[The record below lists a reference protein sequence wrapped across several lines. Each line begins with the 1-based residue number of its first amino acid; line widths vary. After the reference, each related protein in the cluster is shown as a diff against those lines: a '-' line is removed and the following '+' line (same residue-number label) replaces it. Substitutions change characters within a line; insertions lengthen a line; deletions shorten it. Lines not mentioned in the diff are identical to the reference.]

1 MSTPVIMPQMGE
13 SIAEGTITKW
23 LKKVGD
29 TVKRDEPIFEISTDK
44 VDAEIP
50 SPVAG
55 TLLEI
60 KVNEGQTVAINTVV
74 GTIGEAGEQAASR
87 AESRVGP
94 PGRRSGAPRCGQGGR
109 ARAGSEARA
118 EAGSSAP
125 HRAQAPAPA
134 AAAPAP
140 RPSAPAPR
148 AEPPAGGQVE
158 SIEER
163 IRRKSSPLV
172 RKIAQENQID
182 IQELEGT
189 GIHNRVTKND
199 VFSYLEN
206 RKVAQAPSRGSAA
219 PAEAP
224 QMSVGRAEPME
235 APAPR
240 PAIPVTDRDEVVAM
254 TKIRRITAENMI
266 LSKRTS
272 AHVTT
277 VFQVDYTNI
286 ARIRAKQKDEFLAKN
301 GVKLTYLPFIFRAA
315 IQALKQFPQV
325 NASIDG
331 ENIVYHKDVHL
342 GMAVALDWGLIV
354 PVIKSADE
362 KSILGLARA
371 SQDLAERARTKRLK
385 PEEIQGGTFT
395 VTNPGVFGSL
405 FGTPIIPQPQVAI
418 LGVGTIEKRPVVV
431 AGRERPGCA
440 GHPHHR
446 LPRAV
451 VRPSSDRRCGCRQVH
466 GGRQEHARDGRV
478 RPRLGLP
485 ASPGSAGEPAPGSSC
500 SPSPPARR
508 RFSGSVSR
516 RRASATPRRTCER
529 RPSSSRPATTRREPS
544 PSTSGRRDIRIFWR
558 PRPWGIRVR
567 SRPARRSTPSS
578 ERSPPSCSRRSPPGS
593 SEAVPSPSP
602 PGSPPRCTRVS

>member
-74 GTIGEAGEQAASR
+74 ATIGEAGEQAASAPG
-87 AESRVGP
+87 AEAAAPAPAAAAARGP
-94 PGRRSGAPRCGQGGR
+94 RSGQGGR
-109 ARAGSEARA
+109 ARAGPEARA
-118 EAGSSAP
+118 EAGGQPAP
-125 HRAQAPAPA
+125 AAQAPAPA

-199 VFSYLEN
+199 VLSYLEN

-224 QMSVGRAEPME
+224 QMSVGRAEPAE

-286 ARIRAKQKDEFLAKN
+286 ARIRAKHKDEFLAKN

-342 GMAVALDWGLIV
+342 GHGRGAR
-354 PVIKSADE
+354 
-362 KSILGLARA
+362 LGPHR
-371 SQDLAERARTKRLK
+371 SGHQECRREVD
-385 PEEIQGGTFT
+385 
-395 VTNPGVFGSL
+395 PG
-405 FGTPIIPQPQVAI
+405 P
-418 LGVGTIEKRPVVV
+418 
-431 AGRERPGCA
+431 
-440 GHPHHR
+440 
-446 LPRAV
+446 
-451 VRPSSDRRCGCRQVH
+451 
-466 GGRQEHARDGRV
+466 
-478 RPRLGLP
+478 RPRLAGPRGAGPHEAAQARGDPGRNLHRHE
-485 ASPGSAGEPAPGSSC
+485 PGSLRLALRHADHPAAPGRD
-500 SPSPPARR
+500 PGRRHDREAARGR
-508 RFSGSVSR
+508 HRTRTGR
-516 RRASATPRRTCER
+516 TRWASA
-529 RPSSSRPATTRREPS
+529 RPAT
-544 PSTSGRRDIRIFWR
+544 
-558 PRPWGIRVR
+558 
-567 SRPARRSTPSS
+567 SRCRSTT
-578 ERSPPSCSRRSPPGS
+578 
-593 SEAVPSPSP
+593 A
-602 PGSPPRCTRVS
+602 

>member
-1 MSTPVIMPQMGE
+1 MGE

-23 LKKVGD
+23 LKKLGD

-60 KVNEGQTVAINTVV
+60 KVQEGATVAINTVV
-74 GTIGEAGEQAASR
+74 GVIGEAGEK
-87 AESRVGP
+87 G
-94 PGRRSGAPRCGQGGR
+94 
-109 ARAGSEARA
+109 
-118 EAGSSAP
+118 
-125 HRAQAPAPA
+125 

-140 RPSAPAPR
+140 APVAVASAPEPRPAAPPPPAAAPAPPPPPAR
-148 AEPPAGGQVE
+148 APEPPPAARAAAPAPASAAPSGGQVE

-163 IRRKSSPLV
+163 IRRRSSPLV
-172 RKIAQENQID
+172 RKIAQEHAI
-182 IQELEGT
+182 EVGEVEGT

-199 VFSYLEN
+199 ILSYLEN
-206 RKVAQAPSRGSAA
+206 RKVASAPARTAAATAPAQAP
-219 PAEAP
+219 
-224 QMSVGRAEPME
+224 QVGRAEPAE

-240 PAIPVTDRDEVVAM
+240 PAISVTDRDEVVAM

-272 AHVTT
+272 AHVATC
-277 VFQVDYTNI
+277 FQVDYTNI
-286 ARIRAKQKDEFLAKN
+286 AKIRQKHKDAFLEKN

-315 IQALKQFPQV
+315 IQALRQFPQV

-354 PVIKSADE
+354 PVIKNADE

-395 VTNPGVFGSL
+395 VTNPGVYGSL

-431 AGRERPGCA
+431 TDEQGQDALGIRTLGYLVLSFD
-440 GHPHHR
+440 HR
-446 LPRAV
+446 LI
-451 VRPSSDRRCGCRQVH
+451 
-466 GGRQEHARDGRV
+466 DGAEADKFMASV
-478 RPRLGLP
+478 KTTLESGEFDLG
-485 ASPGSAGEPAPGSSC
+485 
-500 SPSPPARR
+500 
-508 RFSGSVSR
+508 
-516 RRASATPRRTCER
+516 
-529 RPSSSRPATTRREPS
+529 
-544 PSTSGRRDIRIFWR
+544 
-558 PRPWGIRVR
+558 
-567 SRPARRSTPSS
+567 
-578 ERSPPSCSRRSPPGS
+578 
-593 SEAVPSPSP
+593 
-602 PGSPPRCTRVS
+602 

>member
-1 MSTPVIMPQMGE
+1 MLSEAREEEPMATEVIMPQMGE

-29 TVKRDEPIFEISTDK
+29 PVKRDEPIFEISTDK

-60 KVNEGQTVAINTVV
+60 KVPEGATVAINTVV
-74 GTIGEAGEQAASR
+74 GLIGEA
-87 AESRVGP
+87 
-94 PGRRSGAPRCGQGGR
+94 SGAQAQPPAAAPTPPPRV
-109 ARAGSEARA
+109 EAPPPPAAPKA
-118 EAGSSAP
+118 EEK
-125 HRAQAPAPA
+125 PAA

-140 RPSAPAPR
+140 AAPPRPAPARAVPSAPAP
-148 AEPPAGGQVE
+148 AAGGTVE

-163 IRRKSSPLV
+163 IRRRSSPLV
-172 RKIAQENQID
+172 RKIAQENAID
-182 IQELEGT
+182 IGQLEGT

-199 VFSYLEN
+199 ILSYLEN
-206 RKVAQAPSRGSAA
+206 RKVAAAPAASRAATAPVEAPSMSRAE

-224 QMSVGRAEPME
+224 AV
-235 APAPR
+235 R

-254 TKIRRITAENMI
+254 SKIRKITAENMI

-277 VFQVDYTNI
+277 VFRVDYTNV
-286 ARIRAKQKDEFLAKN
+286 AQIRQRHKDDFLAKN

-315 IQALKQFPQV
+315 IQALKEFPQV

-331 ENIVYHKDVHL
+331 DNIVYHKDVHL

-354 PVIKSADE
+354 PVIRNADE

-371 SQDLAERARTKRLK
+371 SQDLAERARSKRLR

-395 VTNPGVFGSL
+395 ITNPGMFGSL

-431 AGRERPGCA
+431 ADANGQDALGIRTVGYLA
-440 GHPHHR
+440 LSFDHR
-446 LPRAV
+446 LIDGA
-451 VRPSSDRRCGCRQVH
+451 DADKFM
-466 GGRQEHARDGRV
+466 ARLRDTLETGEFD
-478 RPRLGLP
+478 LG
-485 ASPGSAGEPAPGSSC
+485 
-500 SPSPPARR
+500 
-508 RFSGSVSR
+508 
-516 RRASATPRRTCER
+516 
-529 RPSSSRPATTRREPS
+529 
-544 PSTSGRRDIRIFWR
+544 
-558 PRPWGIRVR
+558 
-567 SRPARRSTPSS
+567 
-578 ERSPPSCSRRSPPGS
+578 
-593 SEAVPSPSP
+593 
-602 PGSPPRCTRVS
+602 

>member
-1 MSTPVIMPQMGE
+1 MLFAARGGSMSTPVIMPQMGE

-29 TVKRDEPIFEISTDK
+29 PVKRDEPIFEISTDK

-74 GTIGEAGEQAASR
+74 GTIGEAGEQAAS
-87 AESRVGP
+87 
-94 PGRRSGAPRCGQGGR
+94 
-109 ARAGSEARA
+109 
-118 EAGSSAP
+118 
-125 HRAQAPAPA
+125 APAPA
-134 AAAPAP
+134 AKAEPAAPAPPAAAKAAETAPAPKLEPKPAVQPAPAPAPAAAPAP

-182 IQELEGT
+182 IQEIEGT

-206 RKVAQAPSRGSAA
+206 RKVAQAPGRGSAA
-219 PAEAP
+219 AAEAP
-224 QMSVGRAEPME
+224 MLGRAEPME
-235 APAPR
+235 VPAPR

-395 VTNPGVFGSL
+395 VTNPGGFGSL

-418 LGVGTIEKRPVVV
+418 LGVGAIEKRPVVV
-431 AGRERPGCA
+431 QDENGQDALGIRTTGYLA
-440 GHPHHR
+440 LSFDHR
-446 LPRAV
+446 LIDGADADKFMAAV
-451 VRPSSDRRCGCRQVH
+451 KNTLETGEFD
-466 GGRQEHARDGRV
+466 
-478 RPRLGLP
+478 LG
-485 ASPGSAGEPAPGSSC
+485 
-500 SPSPPARR
+500 
-508 RFSGSVSR
+508 
-516 RRASATPRRTCER
+516 
-529 RPSSSRPATTRREPS
+529 
-544 PSTSGRRDIRIFWR
+544 
-558 PRPWGIRVR
+558 
-567 SRPARRSTPSS
+567 
-578 ERSPPSCSRRSPPGS
+578 
-593 SEAVPSPSP
+593 
-602 PGSPPRCTRVS
+602 

>member
-29 TVKRDEPIFEISTDK
+29 PIKRDEPIFEISTDK

-60 KVNEGQTVAINTVV
+60 KVPEGQTVAINTVV
-74 GTIGEAGEQAASR
+74 ATIGEAGEQAAS
-87 AESRVGP
+87 
-94 PGRRSGAPRCGQGGR
+94 AP
-109 ARAGSEARA
+109 AAAPAPAPVAKAPEPAPAPKA
-118 EAGSSAP
+118 EAPKPAAP
-125 HRAQAPAPA
+125 PPPPAAPAPPPPA
-134 AAAPAP
+134 AAAPRPAAP
-140 RPSAPAPR
+140 APPPPPARESAPAPDAR
-148 AEPPAGGQVE
+148 GGQVE

-163 IRRKSSPLV
+163 IRRRSSPLV
-172 RKIAQENQID
+172 RKIAQENAID
-182 IQELEGT
+182 IGEVDGT

-199 VFSYLEN
+199 ILSYLEN
-206 RKVAQAPSRGSAA
+206 RKVAGPAPGRAATAAA
-219 PAEAP
+219 PAEVP
-224 QMSVGRAEPME
+224 GRAEPAE
-235 APAPR
+235 APAPPR
-240 PAIPVTDRDEVVAM
+240 PAIPVSERDEVVAM
-254 TKIRRITAENMI
+254 TKIRKITAENMI

-277 VFQVDYTNI
+277 VFQVDYTNVS
-286 ARIRAKQKDEFLAKN
+286 RLRAKHKDAFQEKN

-315 IQALKQFPQV
+315 IQALKEFPQV

-331 ENIVYHKDVHL
+331 ESIVYHKDVHL

-354 PVIKSADE
+354 PVIKNADE

-431 AGRERPGCA
+431 TDENGADALGIRTVGYLA
-440 GHPHHR
+440 LSFDHR
-446 LPRAV
+446 LI
-451 VRPSSDRRCGCRQVH
+451 
-466 GGRQEHARDGRV
+466 DGADADKFMANV
-478 RPRLGLP
+478 KKTLE
-485 ASPGSAGEPAPGSSC
+485 AGEFDLG
-500 SPSPPARR
+500 
-508 RFSGSVSR
+508 
-516 RRASATPRRTCER
+516 
-529 RPSSSRPATTRREPS
+529 
-544 PSTSGRRDIRIFWR
+544 
-558 PRPWGIRVR
+558 
-567 SRPARRSTPSS
+567 
-578 ERSPPSCSRRSPPGS
+578 
-593 SEAVPSPSP
+593 
-602 PGSPPRCTRVS
+602 

>member
-1 MSTPVIMPQMGE
+1 MSTQVIMPQMGE

-29 TVKRDEPIFEISTDK
+29 AVKRDEPIFEISTDK

-74 GTIGEAGEQAASR
+74 GVIGEASEKPAA
-87 AESRVGP
+87 APAAAAPPPPPAAAKPEPGP
-94 PGRRSGAPRCGQGGR
+94 AAAP
-109 ARAGSEARA
+109 APAPKA
-118 EAGSSAP
+118 EAKPTQPAPIDGPVSAP
-125 HRAQAPAPA
+125 APAPAPAAQAPAPA
-134 AAAPAP
+134 APVRAASPTP
-140 RPSAPAPR
+140 
-148 AEPPAGGQVE
+148 EGGQVE

-163 IRRKSSPLV
+163 IRRRSSPLV
-172 RKIAQENQID
+172 RKIAQEHAIE
-182 IQELEGT
+182 IGEVEGT

-199 VFSYLEN
+199 ILSHLEN
-206 RKVAQAPSRGSAA
+206 RKVASAA
-219 PAEAP
+219 GGRAAAAA
-224 QMSVGRAEPME
+224 QTAGRAEPAE

-240 PAIPVTDRDEVVAM
+240 PAIPVTERDEVVAM
-254 TKIRRITAENMI
+254 TKIRKITAENMI

-286 ARIRAKQKDEFLAKN
+286 AKLRARHKEDFQAKT

-315 IQALKQFPQV
+315 IQGLREFPPV

-331 ENIVYHKDVHL
+331 ENIVFHKDIHL

-354 PVIKSADE
+354 PVIKNADE

-431 AGRERPGCA
+431 EDEHGQDALGIRTVGYLA
-440 GHPHHR
+440 LSFDHR
-446 LPRAV
+446 LI
-451 VRPSSDRRCGCRQVH
+451 
-466 GGRQEHARDGRV
+466 DGAEADQFMASV
-478 RPRLGLP
+478 KKTLEKGEFDLG
-485 ASPGSAGEPAPGSSC
+485 
-500 SPSPPARR
+500 
-508 RFSGSVSR
+508 
-516 RRASATPRRTCER
+516 
-529 RPSSSRPATTRREPS
+529 
-544 PSTSGRRDIRIFWR
+544 
-558 PRPWGIRVR
+558 
-567 SRPARRSTPSS
+567 
-578 ERSPPSCSRRSPPGS
+578 
-593 SEAVPSPSP
+593 
-602 PGSPPRCTRVS
+602 

>member
-1 MSTPVIMPQMGE
+1 MSTQVIMPQMGE

-55 TLLEI
+55 TLTEI
-60 KVNEGQTVAINTVV
+60 KVNEGQTVPINTVV
-74 GTIGEAGEQAASR
+74 AVIGEAGEQAAS
-87 AESRVGP
+87 
-94 PGRRSGAPRCGQGGR
+94 APAQ
-109 ARAGSEARA
+109 AASAPAQAPKAA
-118 EAGSSAP
+118 EAPPAAP
-125 HRAQAPAPA
+125 APQPEAKPAAPPAPA
-134 AAAPAP
+134 AAAPASP
-140 RPSAPAPR
+140 PPPARPAAPAP
-148 AEPPAGGQVE
+148 AAAQPAQGGQVE

-163 IRRKSSPLV
+163 IRRRSSPLV
-172 RKIAQENQID
+172 RKIAQENTID
-182 IQELEGT
+182 IGDIEGT

-199 VFSYLEN
+199 VLSYLEN
-206 RKVAQAPSRGSAA
+206 RKVAGPAPAAA
-219 PAEAP
+219 PAPSKAATAP
-224 QMSVGRAEPME
+224 AEVVGRAEPAE

-240 PAIPVTDRDEVVAM
+240 PAIPLTDRDEVVAM
-254 TKIRRITAENMI
+254 SKIRRITAENMI

-286 ARIRAKQKDEFLAKN
+286 ARIRAKHKDAFLEKN

-315 IQALKQFPQV
+315 IQALREFPQV

-331 ENIVYHKDVHL
+331 DNIVYHKDIHL

-354 PVIKSADE
+354 PVIKNADE

-431 AGRERPGCA
+431 NDENGQDALGIRTVGYLA
-440 GHPHHR
+440 LSFDHR
-446 LPRAV
+446 LIDGADA
-451 VRPSSDRRCGCRQVH
+451 DRFMASVKKTLETG
-466 GGRQEHARDGRV
+466 EFD
-478 RPRLGLP
+478 LG
-485 ASPGSAGEPAPGSSC
+485 
-500 SPSPPARR
+500 
-508 RFSGSVSR
+508 
-516 RRASATPRRTCER
+516 
-529 RPSSSRPATTRREPS
+529 
-544 PSTSGRRDIRIFWR
+544 
-558 PRPWGIRVR
+558 
-567 SRPARRSTPSS
+567 
-578 ERSPPSCSRRSPPGS
+578 
-593 SEAVPSPSP
+593 
-602 PGSPPRCTRVS
+602 

>member
-74 GTIGEAGEQAASR
+74 ATIGEAGEQPAAAAPAAKA
-87 AESRVGP
+87 AEP
-94 PGRRSGAPRCGQGGR
+94 AKPAEPAP
-109 ARAGSEARA
+109 APKA
-118 EAGSSAP
+118 EAKPAP
-125 HRAQAPAPA
+125 PAPPPAAPAPPPAPA

-140 RPSAPAPR
+140 AAPRPAAPAPAPAPR
-148 AEPPAGGQVE
+148 TEAPAGGQVE

-182 IQELEGT
+182 ISDIEGT

-206 RKVAQAPSRGSAA
+206 RKVAQAPNRGSSA

-224 QMSVGRAEPME
+224 QMAVGRAEPAE

-277 VFQVDYTNI
+277 VFEVDYTNI
-286 ARIRAKQKDEFLAKN
+286 ARLRAKHKDDFQAKN

-315 IQALKQFPQV
+315 IQAIKQWPQV

-354 PVIKSADE
+354 PVIKNADE
-362 KSILGLARA
+362 KSILGLARG

-431 AGRERPGCA
+431 TDENGQDALGIRTMGYLA
-440 GHPHHR
+440 LSFDHR
-446 LPRAV
+446 LI
-451 VRPSSDRRCGCRQVH
+451 
-466 GGRQEHARDGRV
+466 DGADADQFMATV
-478 RPRLGLP
+478 KKTLENGEFDLG
-485 ASPGSAGEPAPGSSC
+485 
-500 SPSPPARR
+500 
-508 RFSGSVSR
+508 
-516 RRASATPRRTCER
+516 
-529 RPSSSRPATTRREPS
+529 
-544 PSTSGRRDIRIFWR
+544 
-558 PRPWGIRVR
+558 
-567 SRPARRSTPSS
+567 
-578 ERSPPSCSRRSPPGS
+578 
-593 SEAVPSPSP
+593 
-602 PGSPPRCTRVS
+602 

>member
-29 TVKRDEPIFEISTDK
+29 TIKRDEPIFEISTDK

-60 KVNEGQTVAINTVV
+60 KANEGQTVPINTVV
-74 GTIGEAGEQAASR
+74 AVIGEAGEQGAT
-87 AESRVGP
+87 P
-94 PGRRSGAPRCGQGGR
+94 PAP
-109 ARAGSEARA
+109 AA
-118 EAGSSAP
+118 EAAKPAAGAAAP
-125 HRAQAPAPA
+125 PPSPAKAEPPAAQPASVEPKPAA
-134 AAAPAP
+134 AAAPA
-140 RPSAPAPR
+140 APAPS
-148 AEPPAGGQVE
+148 AAPTPAPAPEPAPPARTSGGPSESEGGQVE

-172 RKIAQENQID
+172 RKIAQEHSIE
-182 IQELEGT
+182 IREVEGT

-199 VFSYLEN
+199 ILSYLEN
-206 RKVAQAPSRGSAA
+206 RKVAAVPAAGGRSAA
-219 PAEAP
+219 AQAA
-224 QMSVGRAEPME
+224 SVGRAEPAE
-235 APAPR
+235 AAPAPR
-240 PAIPVTDRDEVVAM
+240 PAIPVSDRDEVVAM

-286 ARIRAKQKDEFLAKN
+286 AKLRARYKDDFLARN

-315 IQALKQFPQV
+315 IQALREFPQL

-331 ENIVYHKDVHL
+331 ENIVYHRDIHL

-354 PVIKSADE
+354 PVIKNADE
-362 KSILGLARA
+362 KSIVGLARA

-431 AGRERPGCA
+431 ADDRGQDALGIRTVGYLA
-440 GHPHHR
+440 LSFDHR
-446 LPRAV
+446 LV
-451 VRPSSDRRCGCRQVH
+451 
-466 GGRQEHARDGRV
+466 DGAEADQFMASV
-478 RPRLGLP
+478 KKALEKGEFDLG
-485 ASPGSAGEPAPGSSC
+485 
-500 SPSPPARR
+500 
-508 RFSGSVSR
+508 
-516 RRASATPRRTCER
+516 
-529 RPSSSRPATTRREPS
+529 
-544 PSTSGRRDIRIFWR
+544 
-558 PRPWGIRVR
+558 
-567 SRPARRSTPSS
+567 
-578 ERSPPSCSRRSPPGS
+578 
-593 SEAVPSPSP
+593 
-602 PGSPPRCTRVS
+602 

>member
-1 MSTPVIMPQMGE
+1 MATDIIMPQMGE

-29 TVKRDEPIFEISTDK
+29 PIKRDEPIFEISTDK

-60 KVNEGQTVAINTVV
+60 KVPEGATVAINTVV
-74 GTIGEAGEQAASR
+74 GSIGEASEKPA
-87 AESRVGP
+87 
-94 PGRRSGAPRCGQGGR
+94 GAP
-109 ARAGSEARA
+109 
-118 EAGSSAP
+118 
-125 HRAQAPAPA
+125 

-140 RPSAPAPR
+140 PPPAPAPVAAAPAPPPVAAKAPEPRPAAPPPAPRPAEPAPAPR
-148 AEPPAGGQVE
+148 PAAPPPPPSAAPTGGQVE

-163 IRRKSSPLV
+163 IRRRSSPLV
-172 RKIAQENQID
+172 RKIAQENAIE
-182 IQELEGT
+182 IGEVEGT

-199 VFSYLEN
+199 ILSYLEN
-206 RKVAQAPSRGSAA
+206 RKVAAAPSRAA
-219 PAEAP
+219 TAP
-224 QMSVGRAEPME
+224 QIGRAEPAEQPAE

-240 PAIPVTDRDEVVAM
+240 PAAVSVAGDRDEVVAM

-277 VFQVDYTNI
+277 VFQIDYTNVS
-286 ARIRAKQKDEFLAKN
+286 RIRQKHKDEFLAKN
-301 GVKLTYLPFIFRAA
+301 GVKLTYLPFIFRST
-315 IQALKQFPQV
+315 IQALRQFPQV

-331 ENIVYHKDVHL
+331 DNIVYHKDIHL

-354 PVIKSADE
+354 PVIKNADE

-371 SQDLAERARTKRLK
+371 TQDLAERARTKRLK

-431 AGRERPGCA
+431 ADEDGNDALGIRTVGYLA
-440 GHPHHR
+440 LSFDHR
-446 LPRAV
+446 LI
-451 VRPSSDRRCGCRQVH
+451 
-466 GGRQEHARDGRV
+466 DGADADKFMAMIKTTLESGEFD
-478 RPRLGLP
+478 LG
-485 ASPGSAGEPAPGSSC
+485 
-500 SPSPPARR
+500 
-508 RFSGSVSR
+508 
-516 RRASATPRRTCER
+516 
-529 RPSSSRPATTRREPS
+529 
-544 PSTSGRRDIRIFWR
+544 
-558 PRPWGIRVR
+558 
-567 SRPARRSTPSS
+567 
-578 ERSPPSCSRRSPPGS
+578 
-593 SEAVPSPSP
+593 
-602 PGSPPRCTRVS
+602 

>member
-1 MSTPVIMPQMGE
+1 MATEVIMPQMGE

-55 TLLEI
+55 TLVEI
-60 KVNEGQTVAINTVV
+60 KVQEGATVAINTVV
-74 GTIGEAGEQAASR
+74 GVIGEAGEK
-87 AESRVGP
+87 
-94 PGRRSGAPRCGQGGR
+94 
-109 ARAGSEARA
+109 A
-118 EAGSSAP
+118 EA
-125 HRAQAPAPA
+125 APAPA
-134 AAAPAP
+134 PAPASVAAPTGA
-140 RPSAPAPR
+140 R
-148 AEPPAGGQVE
+148 VE

-163 IRRKSSPLV
+163 IRQRSSPLV
-172 RKIAQENQID
+172 RKIAQEHTIE
-182 IQELEGT
+182 ISEVEGT

-199 VFSYLEN
+199 ILSYLEN
-206 RKVAQAPSRGSAA
+206 RKVAAAPSRAAAA
-219 PAEAP
+219 PAAAP
-224 QMSVGRAEPME
+224 QLGRAEPAE
-235 APAPR
+235 TPAPR
-240 PAIPVTDRDEVVAM
+240 PAISLTERDEVVAM
-254 TKIRRITAENMI
+254 TKIRKITAENMI

-286 ARIRAKQKDEFLAKN
+286 SKIRQKHKEAFLEKN

-315 IQALKQFPQV
+315 IQSLRQFPQV

-331 ENIVYHKDVHL
+331 ENIVYHKDIHL

-395 VTNPGVFGSL
+395 VTNPGVFGGL

-431 AGRERPGCA
+431 TDEEGQDALGIRTVGYLA
-440 GHPHHR
+440 LSFDHR
-446 LPRAV
+446 LIDGADA
-451 VRPSSDRRCGCRQVH
+451 DRFMASMKTTLESG
-466 GGRQEHARDGRV
+466 EFD
-478 RPRLGLP
+478 LG
-485 ASPGSAGEPAPGSSC
+485 
-500 SPSPPARR
+500 
-508 RFSGSVSR
+508 
-516 RRASATPRRTCER
+516 
-529 RPSSSRPATTRREPS
+529 
-544 PSTSGRRDIRIFWR
+544 
-558 PRPWGIRVR
+558 
-567 SRPARRSTPSS
+567 
-578 ERSPPSCSRRSPPGS
+578 
-593 SEAVPSPSP
+593 
-602 PGSPPRCTRVS
+602 

>member
-29 TVKRDEPIFEISTDK
+29 PVKRDEPIFEISTDK

-74 GTIGEAGEQAASR
+74 ATIGEAGEQAAS
-87 AESRVGP
+87 A
-94 PGRRSGAPRCGQGGR
+94 GAPAPAPKAEPAPQASVAAPPAPTRAAEPAPAPKPEPKPAGQP
-109 ARAGSEARA
+109 
-118 EAGSSAP
+118 AP
-125 HRAQAPAPA
+125 APAPA

-140 RPSAPAPR
+140 RPSAPAR
-148 AEPPAGGQVE
+148 VEPPAGGQGAGGQVE

-182 IQELEGT
+182 IQEIEGT

-266 LSKRTS
+266 LSTRTS

-286 ARIRAKQKDEFLAKN
+286 ARVRAKHKDDFLAKN

-331 ENIVYHKDVHL
+331 DNIVYHKDVHL

-431 AGRERPGCA
+431 EDENGQDALGIRTTGYLA
-440 GHPHHR
+440 LSFDHR
-446 LPRAV
+446 LIDGADADKFMAAV
-451 VRPSSDRRCGCRQVH
+451 KNTLETGEFD
-466 GGRQEHARDGRV
+466 
-478 RPRLGLP
+478 LG
-485 ASPGSAGEPAPGSSC
+485 
-500 SPSPPARR
+500 
-508 RFSGSVSR
+508 
-516 RRASATPRRTCER
+516 
-529 RPSSSRPATTRREPS
+529 
-544 PSTSGRRDIRIFWR
+544 
-558 PRPWGIRVR
+558 
-567 SRPARRSTPSS
+567 
-578 ERSPPSCSRRSPPGS
+578 
-593 SEAVPSPSP
+593 
-602 PGSPPRCTRVS
+602 